1 MASCGK
7 ASFLLTILMESEIEE
22 KMIDFEV
29 EEKMIDFVNFH
40 HFLCQKSQNIPLS
53 TSSSW
58 LLTLS
63 WIQWAA
69 VVV

>member
-1 MASCGK
+1 VASCGK

-22 KMIDFEV
+22 KMIDF
-29 EEKMIDFVNFH
+29 VNFQ
-40 HFLCQKSQNIPLS
+40 HFLCMVHAQIQKSQNIPLS